1 MEQDIRKLFNTEDE
15 TDHQLPLIHRGEFQ
29 SKLKQATQK
38 QKPSFKWA
46 YKYAAIAIL
55 FLSLGYIFIQQDVV
69 VPIEP
74 EETALQLQL
83 KEVEQQYLGH
93 IEKEWESFKTLT
105 DDDRL
110 IQRYEQKLED
120 LNEDYQEL
128 SLQFQDDRNNILVLE
143 SLIENLKLRLQIL
156 KDIQHHIRLLNQKNE
171 QNEIII

>member
-15 TDHQLPLIHRGEFQ
+15 TNHQLPLTHRGEFQ
-29 SKLKQATQK
+29 DKLKQATQK
-38 QKPSFKWA
+38 QKPSFKWV

-69 VPIEP
+69 GSIEP

-83 KEVEQQYLGH
+83 KEVEQQYLNH

-110 IQRYEQKLED
+110 VERYEQKLED
-120 LNEDYQEL
+120 LNKDYQEL

-143 SLIENLKLRLQIL
+143 SLIDNLKLRLQIL
-156 KDIQHHIRLLNQKNE
+156 KDIQHHIKLLNQKNE